1 MATQA
6 LRAAGTPALL
16 RRPAVLA
23 ALFVLALTAVRVAFL
38 AVSPLNLFVDEA
50 QYWAWSRDLAFGYSS
65 KPPLIAWLIAA
76 VTSLCGNGEACVR
89 LPSPLFYA
97 GTSAAVFVL
106 ARAMY
111 DERVGAW
118 AAAVVASLPGVSFS
132 ALIISTDVPLLFFWA
147 VALAA
152 LWRLVQGAGTGA
164 AVTLGLAVGLATLS
178 KYAGAYFVLCAL
190 VYAAADRHARA
201 VLFGRAGAIALAV
214 ALAAIAPNLIWNAA
228 NDFAT
233 IGHTAGLAVA
243 GGTRF
248 EIMKVLEFYGAQFG
262 VFGPLP
268 FALLTWLALR
278 WIVRP
283 ADARAR
289 LLLCFALP
297 VLGLML
303 AEAFFTRAYA
313 NWAAVA
319 FVSAT
324 VLVVAFLVER
334 GARWLAPT
342 VAFHTGGAVLVYA
355 MLAAGLGLS
364 AFTFGRT
371 DPVSRVTGWD
381 TLAAAV
387 AERASAYPG
396 AAILVD
402 DRTIAA
408 AMRYYLRDSGRRV
421 VSWSPPPE
429 DVSVSMIAPP
439 VDVATGRDVLY
450 LNGRLAAE
458 TVAAR
463 FAGAT
468 QLAPVFGPMRFGGG
482 RALRVWHLT
491 GYRAP

>member
-1 MATQA
+1 MATRA
-6 LRAAGTPALL
+6 LSATGAPTLL

-23 ALFVLALTAVRVAFL
+23 GLFVLALTAVRAAFL

-76 VTSLCGNGEACVR
+76 ATAVCGNGEACVR

-97 GTSAAVFVL
+97 GTSAAVFAL

-111 DERVGAW
+111 DERVAAW
-118 AAAVVASLPGVSFS
+118 SAAIVASLPGVSFS

-147 VALAA
+147 VALVA

-164 AVTLGLAVGLATLS
+164 AVVLGLAVGLATLS

-190 VYAAADRHARA
+190 VYAAAEGRARA
-201 VLFGRAGAIALAV
+201 VLFGRSGAIALAV
-214 ALAAIAPNLIWNAA
+214 ALAVIAPNLIWNAA

-278 WIVRP
+278 WIFRP
-283 ADARAR
+283 ADERAR
-289 LLLCFALP
+289 LLMCFALP

-319 FVSAT
+319 YVSAT
-324 VLVVAFLVER
+324 VLVVAALVER
-334 GARWLAPT
+334 GPRWLGPT
-342 VAFHTGGAVLVYA
+342 VAFHAGGAVLVYA
-355 MLAAGLGLS
+355 MLAAGLGL
-364 AFTFGRT
+364 APFTFGRT

-387 AERASAYPG
+387 AERAAAYPG

-402 DRTIAA
+402 DRTLAA
-408 AMRYYLRDSGRRV
+408 AMRYYLRDSGRSV
-421 VSWSPPPE
+421 ISWSPPPA
-429 DVSVSMIAPP
+429 DVSVTMIAPP
-439 VDVATGRDVLY
+439 VDAATGRDVLF
-450 LNGRLAAE
+450 LPVRFPPE
-458 TVAAR
+458 MVAAR
-463 FAGAT
+463 FATANA
-468 QLAPVFGPMRFGGG
+468 LEPVFGPMRSGGG
-482 RALRVWHLT
+482 RTLRVWRLT